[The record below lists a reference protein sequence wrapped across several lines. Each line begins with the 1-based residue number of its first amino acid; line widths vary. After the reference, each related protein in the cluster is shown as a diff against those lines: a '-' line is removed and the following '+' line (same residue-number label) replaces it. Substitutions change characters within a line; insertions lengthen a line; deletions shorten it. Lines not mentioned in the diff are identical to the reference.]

1 MAAICP
7 ECRSG
12 KHKNC
17 DGTALD
23 YDLDDIVD
31 CRCPPAFGHD
41 PKPLVE
47 VTPDDTSGD
56 AR

>member
-1 MAAICP
+1 MAAICSK
-7 ECRSG
+7 CRSG

-17 DGTALD
+17 DGTAIDEVL
-23 YDLDDIVD
+23 LGVVD
-31 CRCPPAFGHD
+31 CLCPPAFGHD